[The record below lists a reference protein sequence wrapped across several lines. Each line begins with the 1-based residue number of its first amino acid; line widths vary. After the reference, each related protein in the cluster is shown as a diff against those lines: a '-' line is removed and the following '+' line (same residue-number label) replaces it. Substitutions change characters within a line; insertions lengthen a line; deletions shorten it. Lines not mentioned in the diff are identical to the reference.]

1 MPAVP
6 DAGASQPTMTQ
17 TSPQNLLE
25 MAKYLKGSIS
35 LHFDGDLY
43 AREQMAKRVDKI
55 TNMLETKKISSRDAE
70 NILQALT
77 AIQGQLGPS
86 NYEQMDVFKSK
97 FSPTGGMS
105 SESKPGY
112 MPDQDQLKKAA
123 EGGDDNI
130 RPGTGTNSYL
140 KRASSAYSSYA
151 FNDLTAPDYKDKLV
165 NLCANVTKSG
175 LDMGNIGCTNIGN
188 VGPDY
193 GYKGAYLM
201 ICNRLEDTWGG
212 SYPQMFGCPTK
223 N

>member
-1 MPAVP
+1 MP
-6 DAGASQPTMTQ
+6 
-17 TSPQNLLE
+17 
-25 MAKYLKGSIS
+25 
-35 LHFDGDLY
+35 
-43 AREQMAKRVDKI
+43 
-55 TNMLETKKISSRDAE
+55 
-70 NILQALT
+70 
-77 AIQGQLGPS
+77 
-86 NYEQMDVFKSK
+86 
-97 FSPTGGMS
+97 

-112 MPDQDQLKKAA
+112 MPDQDQLKKASDGGTLFMGA
-123 EGGDDNI
+123 STSSLRDRGDDNI

-140 KRASSAYSSYA
+140 KRASSAYSAYA
-151 FNDLTAPDYKDKLV
+151 FNDSTAPDYKDKLV